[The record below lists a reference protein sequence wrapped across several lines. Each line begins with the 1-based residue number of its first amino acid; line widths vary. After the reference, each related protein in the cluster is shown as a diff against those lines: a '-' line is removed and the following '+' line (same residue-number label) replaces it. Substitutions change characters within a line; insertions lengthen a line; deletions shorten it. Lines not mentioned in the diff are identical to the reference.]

1 MSNTE
6 EKSFFKHNLKLFQF
20 SFLPLP
26 MELIFLTKILF
37 DFLKSISN
45 TIHLIFQQKNA
56 FRVYNIPGINLDSG
70 L

>member
-1 MSNTE
+1 
-6 EKSFFKHNLKLFQF
+6 
-20 SFLPLP
+20 

-37 DFLKSISN
+37 DILKSVSN

-56 FRVYNIPGINLDSG
+56 FRVYNVPGTNLDSG